1 MNQQHPDF
9 LQSSCAYIA
18 PVLFPVL
25 TAADNVL
32 LRAVLSLSFKLYLV
46 YFSPKIGD
54 EMVKSESVFLS
65 PPRFCLTSL
74 INYPQT
80 KYPCPYAGVY

>member
-1 MNQQHPDF
+1 MNQQYPDF

-25 TAADNVL
+25 TAAVL
-32 LRAVLSLSFKLYLV
+32 LRTVLSVVYLV
-46 YFSPKIGD
+46 YFSPKICD

-65 PPRFCLTSL
+65 PPRFRLTSL
-74 INYPQT
+74 INYAQT
-80 KYPCPYAGVY
+80 KYPCPYARVY